1 MNKKM
6 RDLLEKIN
14 SKKVLAKSFME
25 EDNKD
30 IKKANA
36 LLDEIDKLEEEY
48 KAEERLYKLEKE
60 FFMELIDQV
69 SINALSK
76 RDLLLILK
84 ALEYTNENT
93 GLEDFIDL
101 RNNIVKEICFLTE
114 TTEEDFI
121 NYLESS
127 K

>member
-1 MNKKM
+1 
-6 RDLLEKIN
+6 
-14 SKKVLAKSFME
+14 
-25 EDNKD
+25 
-30 IKKANA
+30 
-36 LLDEIDKLEEEY
+36 
-48 KAEERLYKLEKE
+48 
-60 FFMELIDQV
+60 MELIDQV

-121 NYLESS
+121 SYLESS

>member
-1 MNKKM
+1 
-6 RDLLEKIN
+6 
-14 SKKVLAKSFME
+14 
-25 EDNKD
+25 
-30 IKKANA
+30 
-36 LLDEIDKLEEEY
+36 
-48 KAEERLYKLEKE
+48 
-60 FFMELIDQV
+60 MELIDQV

-114 TTEEDFI
+114 TTKEDFI

>member
-1 MNKKM
+1 
-6 RDLLEKIN
+6 
-14 SKKVLAKSFME
+14 
-25 EDNKD
+25 
-30 IKKANA
+30 
-36 LLDEIDKLEEEY
+36 
-48 KAEERLYKLEKE
+48 
-60 FFMELIDQV
+60 MELIDQV

-114 TTEEDFI
+114 TTEGLT
-121 NYLESS
+121 NLS
-127 K
+127 

>member
-1 MNKKM
+1 
-6 RDLLEKIN
+6 
-14 SKKVLAKSFME
+14 
-25 EDNKD
+25 
-30 IKKANA
+30 
-36 LLDEIDKLEEEY
+36 
-48 KAEERLYKLEKE
+48 
-60 FFMELIDQV
+60 MELIDQV

-127 K
+127 NTYKPDLDLIFIFSILLLKFLDIIFI

>member
-1 MNKKM
+1 
-6 RDLLEKIN
+6 
-14 SKKVLAKSFME
+14 
-25 EDNKD
+25 
-30 IKKANA
+30 
-36 LLDEIDKLEEEY
+36 
-48 KAEERLYKLEKE
+48 
-60 FFMELIDQV
+60 MELIDQV

-101 RNNIVKEICFLTE
+101 RNNIVKEISFLTE

>member
-1 MNKKM
+1 
-6 RDLLEKIN
+6 
-14 SKKVLAKSFME
+14 
-25 EDNKD
+25 
-30 IKKANA
+30 
-36 LLDEIDKLEEEY
+36 
-48 KAEERLYKLEKE
+48 
-60 FFMELIDQV
+60 MELIDQV

-84 ALEYTNENT
+84 ALEYTSKNT

-114 TTEEDFI
+114 ITEEDFI
-121 NYLESS
+121 NYLESN

>member
-1 MNKKM
+1 
-6 RDLLEKIN
+6 
-14 SKKVLAKSFME
+14 
-25 EDNKD
+25 
-30 IKKANA
+30 
-36 LLDEIDKLEEEY
+36 
-48 KAEERLYKLEKE
+48 
-60 FFMELIDQV
+60 MELIDQV

-84 ALEYTNENT
+84 ALEYTSENT

-114 TTEEDFI
+114 ITEEDFI
-121 NYLESS
+121 NYLESN